1 MMAAATP
8 WASQARALIGSA
20 KVLIQNLRPERPEKS
35 RKRLGHGRP
44 NQKNVER
51 LVGLFALETCR
62 PFEQANRIPVVL
74 SDPVLQ
80 RVLAR
85 NRLKIEDLKSESL
98 PAIDLDDGT
107 SLTYL
112 DGLHRLAAGEL
123 FLDPN
128 DQWWGV
134 DLYRSHG

>member
-8 WASQARALIGSA
+8 WAWPARALIGSA
-20 KVLIQNLRPERPEKS
+20 KVLIRNLRPERPEKS
-35 RKRLGHGRP
+35 RKRSGDGRP

-51 LVGLFALETCR
+51 LIGLFALETCR

-85 NRLKIEDLKSESL
+85 NQLKIEDLKSESL
-98 PAIDLDDGT
+98 PAIYLDDGT